1 MDLSEI
7 VDAILERRT
16 LDDDAVIV
24 KQWVQQGAL
33 LYDST
38 IRGPVKNPVDAP
50 RIPYSVA
57 GVLLTCNG
65 DIVLTNIADLACFCC
80 KYGGMEIMPASYNEP
95 DYEEYICHLFNVDS
109 AVAFCTRCRGHRW
122 TDDPAVVEEHKRK
135 LQEADEK
142 DEEEFYHAIQRCRDG
157 PVQE

>member
-7 VDAILERRT
+7 VDAILDRRAP
-16 LDDDAVIV
+16 DDDAVIV

-95 DYEEYICHLFNVDS
+95 DYEEHICHLFNVDS
-109 AVAFCTRCRGHRW
+109 AVAFCMQCRGHRW
-122 TDDPAVVEEHKRK
+122 TDDPAVVEEHDRE
-135 LQEADEK
+135 LQEKENVAED
-142 DEEEFYHAIQRCRDG
+142 EFYRAIRRDRDG
-157 PVQE
+157 QIQ